1 MTKCN
6 TLFTKYGGHKM
17 AAGLSLPE
25 ENVDTFRKSLN
36 ENCRLTE
43 DDFQEKVLIDVPMPM
58 DYVTMDF
65 IEELDL
71 LEPFGNG
78 NTKPQ
83 FAQKNVKFIHGQI
96 LGVNR
101 NVGKYLVSTEAGR
114 EYELMYFGNI
124 EGFNNAI
131 VKKYG
136 NISLEALYQRMTNNI
151 NINFSVVYYPEIN
164 EYKGKHKIQMIMKYY
179 Q

>member
-1 MTKCN
+1 
-6 TLFTKYGGHKM
+6 
-17 AAGLSLPE
+17 
-25 ENVDTFRKSLN
+25 
-36 ENCRLTE
+36 
-43 DDFQEKVLIDVPMPM
+43 MPM

-83 FAQKNVKFIHGQI
+83 FAQKNVKFIRGQI
-96 LGVNR
+96 LGANR
-101 NVGKYLVSTEAGR
+101 NVGKYLVSTEEGR

-124 EGFNNAI
+124 EEFNNSITA
-131 VKKYG
+131 KYG
-136 NISLEALYQRMTNNI
+136 DIPLNDLYHGRAKNIE
-151 NINFSVVYYPEIN
+151 FSVVYYPEIN
-164 EYKGKHKIQMIMKYY
+164 EFRGNRKIQMIMKYY